1 MYFLCQTLGRQLTTQ
16 SSRSWLLT
24 GRPSRLGGGGN
35 GQEGEV
41 SRQQLQGR

>member
-1 MYFLCQTLGRQLTTQ
+1 MSHFREVINNTVLKELVTNRET
-16 SSRSWLLT
+16 
-24 GRPSRLGGGGN
+24 SRLGGGGN